1 MLKCQ
6 KKWLELFLKKF
17 LLCTFRNNVESE
29 TVLYLTNGRKRGPIR
44 SSLDVS
50 FSSPTTVDKEPFF
63 TVLLQLVTQTDAFED
78 LIHTFSVVNRVE
90 NLVDLFLG
98 EARSYLWI

>member
-29 TVLYLTNGRKRGPIR
+29 TVLYLTNGRKRDLNQSI
-44 SSLDVS
+44 DIVVS
-50 FSSPTTVDKEPFF
+50 PF
-63 TVLLQLVTQTDAFED
+63 D
-78 LIHTFSVVNRVE
+78 L
-90 NLVDLFLG
+90 NL
-98 EARSYLWI
+98 

>member
-29 TVLYLTNGRKRGPIR
+29 TVLYLTNGRKKRPVP
-44 SSLDVS
+44 L
-50 FSSPTTVDKEPFF
+50 FYK
-63 TVLLQLVTQTDAFED
+63 LLTAATAA
-78 LIHTFSVVNRVE
+78 S
-90 NLVDLFLG
+90 
-98 EARSYLWI
+98 

>member
-29 TVLYLTNGRKRGPIR
+29 TVLYLTNGRKRSRINDFLLKVRFFHLDFPILE
-44 SSLDVS
+44 SEITHPESL
-50 FSSPTTVDKEPFF
+50 E
-63 TVLLQLVTQTDAFED
+63 QYYHAF
-78 LIHTFSVVNRVE
+78 H
-90 NLVDLFLG
+90 
-98 EARSYLWI
+98 

>member
-29 TVLYLTNGRKRGPIR
+29 TVLYLTNGRKEPRYT
-44 SSLDVS
+44 D
-50 FSSPTTVDKEPFF
+50 FSII
-63 TVLLQLVTQTDAFED
+63 LVQ
-78 LIHTFSVVNRVE
+78 NP
-90 NLVDLFLG
+90 
-98 EARSYLWI
+98 

>member
-29 TVLYLTNGRKRGPIR
+29 TVLYLTNGRKKKSKKLKKFREEYNEI
-44 SSLDVS
+44 
-50 FSSPTTVDKEPFF
+50 FSRYSKC
-63 TVLLQLVTQTDAFED
+63 
-78 LIHTFSVVNRVE
+78 
-90 NLVDLFLG
+90 G
-98 EARSYLWI
+98 SY

>member
-29 TVLYLTNGRKRGPIR
+29 TVLYLTNGRKRSRINDFLLKVRFFHLDFPFLESEITHPQ
-44 SSLDVS
+44 SL
-50 FSSPTTVDKEPFF
+50 E
-63 TVLLQLVTQTDAFED
+63 QYYHAF
-78 LIHTFSVVNRVE
+78 H
-90 NLVDLFLG
+90 
-98 EARSYLWI
+98 

>member
-29 TVLYLTNGRKRGPIR
+29 TVLYLTNGRKNIRAKLKDVGQNPIE
-44 SSLDVS
+44 
-50 FSSPTTVDKEPFF
+50 TVWGIGYK
-63 TVLLQLVTQTDAFED
+63 LS
-78 LIHTFSVVNRVE
+78 LIHISEPTRP
-90 NLVDLFLG
+90 
-98 EARSYLWI
+98 

>member
-29 TVLYLTNGRKRGPIR
+29 TVLYLTNCRKRSRINDFLLKVRFFHLDFPILE
-44 SSLDVS
+44 SEITNPQSL
-50 FSSPTTVDKEPFF
+50 E
-63 TVLLQLVTQTDAFED
+63 QYYHAF
-78 LIHTFSVVNRVE
+78 H
-90 NLVDLFLG
+90 
-98 EARSYLWI
+98 

>member
-29 TVLYLTNGRKRGPIR
+29 TVLYLTNGRKIRRLKFQTSLVEQIKIICLQEDRGFQQAI
-44 SSLDVS
+44 LLVM
-50 FSSPTTVDKEPFF
+50 ELL
-63 TVLLQLVTQTDAFED
+63 LLQ
-78 LIHTFSVVNRVE
+78 
-90 NLVDLFLG
+90 
-98 EARSYLWI
+98 

>member
-50 FSSPTTVDKEPFF
+50 FSSPTTVDK
-63 TVLLQLVTQTDAFED
+63 
-78 LIHTFSVVNRVE
+78 HTKISSEEISDGRE
-90 NLVDLFLG
+90 YSLLFLCAKV
-98 EARSYLWI
+98 EVSC

>member
-29 TVLYLTNGRKRGPIR
+29 TVLYLTNGRKRSRINDFFLKVRFFHLDFPILE
-44 SSLDVS
+44 SEITHPQSL
-50 FSSPTTVDKEPFF
+50 E
-63 TVLLQLVTQTDAFED
+63 QYYHAF
-78 LIHTFSVVNRVE
+78 H
-90 NLVDLFLG
+90 
-98 EARSYLWI
+98 

>member
-29 TVLYLTNGRKRGPIR
+29 TVLYLTNGRKKRQ
-44 SSLDVS
+44 
-50 FSSPTTVDKEPFF
+50 KY
-63 TVLLQLVTQTDAFED
+63 
-78 LIHTFSVVNRVE
+78 
-90 NLVDLFLG
+90 LFLFKKMIQS
-98 EARSYLWI
+98 ARSYDHNTSSSSSGKPVTSDTTSNGRPFESILRINSKRSS

>member
-50 FSSPTTVDKEPFF
+50 FSSPTTVDKEPKRWN
-63 TVLLQLVTQTDAFED
+63 TKSDSTITLK
-78 LIHTFSVVNRVE
+78 IMK
-90 NLVDLFLG
+90 NL
-98 EARSYLWI
+98 

>member
-29 TVLYLTNGRKRGPIR
+29 TVLYLTNGRKIRRLKLQTSLVEQIKIICLQEGRGFQQAI
-44 SSLDVS
+44 LLVM
-50 FSSPTTVDKEPFF
+50 ELL
-63 TVLLQLVTQTDAFED
+63 LLQ
-78 LIHTFSVVNRVE
+78 
-90 NLVDLFLG
+90 
-98 EARSYLWI
+98 